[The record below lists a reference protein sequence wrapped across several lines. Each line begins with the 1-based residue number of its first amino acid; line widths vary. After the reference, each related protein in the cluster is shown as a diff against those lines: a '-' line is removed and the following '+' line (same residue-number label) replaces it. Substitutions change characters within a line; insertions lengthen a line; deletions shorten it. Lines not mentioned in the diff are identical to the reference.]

1 MTSSRH
7 ITSFD
12 RPSCQDVVCFIY
24 FGAAD
29 HLICKDQFLVHF
41 SSLQYSLLEERS
53 RGLPLWCEQLLQDMF
68 YAGTIFAVASNQAER
83 AEKTYC
89 SRRALHGNVK
99 SRGMYKFFHLCLKGL
114 FTFTITFD
122 GRHL

>member
-1 MTSSRH
+1 MMSSRH

-12 RPSCQDVVCFIY
+12 RPSCQDVGCFIY

-83 AEKTYC
+83 AEKTIVAEGRYMEMLSPEVCTSFSIYALKVC
-89 SRRALHGNVK
+89 SP
-99 SRGMYKFFHLCLKGL
+99 SP
-114 FTFTITFD
+114 
-122 GRHL
+122 